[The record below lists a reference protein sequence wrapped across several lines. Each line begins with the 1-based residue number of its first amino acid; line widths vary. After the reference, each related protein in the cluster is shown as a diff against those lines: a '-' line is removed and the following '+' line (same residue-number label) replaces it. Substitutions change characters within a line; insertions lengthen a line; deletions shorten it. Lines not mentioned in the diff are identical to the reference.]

1 MVSSSHE
8 ALHWVF
14 QKDPALLTRAFQK
27 VFAVLSTDVTEI
39 EPVKRRVDTLM
50 RVETDEGAYL

>member
-14 QKDPALLTRAFQK
+14 QKDPALLTRAFQN
-27 VFAVLSTDVTEI
+27 VLAVLSTDVTEI
-39 EPVKRRVDTLM
+39 EPVERRVDTLM
-50 RVETDEGAYL
+50 RVETGEGAYL